1 MWIEQHAPNGNRQR
15 IDQFSTLTIFN
26 NPLVA
31 VEFTLVDVL
40 KHLVEEVGIDVNRH
54 KWNSYGDS
62 ERMHLLTVAARHENL
77 SSFEYLIKRNDI
89 DIFSSIMRRGARRES
104 ASLDLFRFAFSY
116 EDVKPS
122 TFQAMV
128 CHESFDPNKSRRQK
142 GFGPLS
148 GLRLRP
154 LQYAL
159 VFIGD
164 LEDLDL
170 GDDHALIGDLEDLDL
185 GDDHALDQM
194 VEKVKILL
202 AKTDVNPSRTT
213 ADCKSPINYAFGRLM
228 NTVNEAEERWYR
240 IMSAMKRSHPD
251 LVGQRI

>member
-1 MWIEQHAPNGNRQR
+1 
-15 IDQFSTLTIFN
+15 
-26 NPLVA
+26 
-31 VEFTLVDVL
+31 
-40 KHLVEEVGIDVNRH
+40 
-54 KWNSYGDS
+54 
-62 ERMHLLTVAARHENL
+62 
-77 SSFEYLIKRNDI
+77 
-89 DIFSSIMRRGARRES
+89 
-104 ASLDLFRFAFSY
+104 
-116 EDVKPS
+116 
-122 TFQAMV
+122 MV
-128 CHESFDPNKSRRQK
+128 CHASFDPNKSRRQK

-159 VFIGD
+159 VF
-164 LEDLDL
+164 
-170 GDDHALIGDLEDLDL
+170 IGDLEDLDL

-240 IMSAMKRSHPD
+240 IMSAMKQSHPD
-251 LVGQRI
+251 LVGQRM